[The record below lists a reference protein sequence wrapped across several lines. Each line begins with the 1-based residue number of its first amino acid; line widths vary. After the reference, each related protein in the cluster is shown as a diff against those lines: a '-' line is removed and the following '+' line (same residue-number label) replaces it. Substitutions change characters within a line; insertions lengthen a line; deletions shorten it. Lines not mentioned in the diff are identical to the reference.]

1 MYNIVFKTEF
11 TCVAKINYACVLRL
25 DFRYVCSLMGSEK
38 EEKKFKLKKEK
49 RFHVPDK
56 KAVALNYETSL
67 SSAYTKTKTV
77 ICW

>member
-1 MYNIVFKTEF
+1 
-11 TCVAKINYACVLRL
+11 
-25 DFRYVCSLMGSEK
+25 MGSEK

-56 KAVALNYETSL
+56 KAVALSYETSL